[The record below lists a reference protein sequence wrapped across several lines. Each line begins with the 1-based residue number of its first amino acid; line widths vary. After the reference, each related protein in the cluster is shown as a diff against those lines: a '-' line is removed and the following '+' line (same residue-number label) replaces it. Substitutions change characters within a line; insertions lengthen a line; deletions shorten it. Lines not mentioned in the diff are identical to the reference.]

1 MRDLRGTIQATALL
15 AATLLSG
22 TAQPAAADGDSL
34 RICLNADLPPLS
46 EEAAIIM
53 SSGCPGDHTATLTE
67 LGLGYRPA
75 IETFRDAVA
84 WLRAAGHL
92 SEAPQAG
99 GART

>member
-1 MRDLRGTIQATALL
+1 
-15 AATLLSG
+15 
-22 TAQPAAADGDSL
+22 
-34 RICLNADLPPLS
+34 
-46 EEAAIIM
+46 M
-53 SSGCPGDHTATLTE
+53 SSGCPGDDTATLAE

-92 SEAPQAG
+92 SEASQPG